1 MLFRSADLSGAIG
14 YFASLFGR
22 DGARGISFDMHDAL
36 NDRVIMTLI
45 IGCVLAIAPRWPAK
59 WSAPFFVRAPADIAL
74 TFGLLI
80 FSMITVAAGAY
91 SPFLYFRF

>member
-1 MLFRSADLSGAIG
+1 
-14 YFASLFGR
+14 
-22 DGARGISFDMHDAL
+22 MHDAL

-59 WSAPFFVRAPADIAL
+59 WTLPFVVRAPADVAL
-74 TFGLLI
+74 TFALLI